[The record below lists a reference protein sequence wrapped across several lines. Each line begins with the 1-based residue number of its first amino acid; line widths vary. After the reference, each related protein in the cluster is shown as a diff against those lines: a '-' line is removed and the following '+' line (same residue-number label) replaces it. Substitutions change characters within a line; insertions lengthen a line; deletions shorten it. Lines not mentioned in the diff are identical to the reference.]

1 VRFTCEG
8 QDVPPEFHCDEL
20 PDGTRE
26 LPLTCEDPDAPG
38 RTFVYWVAWGIDPT
52 HGRFVV
58 GREGRNGFGT
68 TGYRGPCPPP
78 GHGAHHYRF
87 TLYAVSES
95 LALEQGST
103 IDALRNAME
112 GLVHAE
118 ATITGT
124 YSR

>member
-1 VRFTCEG
+1 MASAPPVTV
-8 QDVPPEFHCDEL
+8 VP
-20 PDGTRE
+20 
-26 LPLTCEDPDAPG
+26 A
-38 RTFVYWVAWGIDPT
+38 
-52 HGRFVV
+52 
-58 GREGRNGFGT
+58 
-68 TGYRGPCPPP
+68 PPP